1 MHGGGF
7 VSGQCRVRFGF
18 VSGSILEISGL
29 FSAFLGF
36 VSRLFARLQMTRP
49 NFARLI
55 FNFQPPQPGGR
66 ASPADENEHDQD
78 PGGIGTVCWHRCGKR
93 ELAIALIGGPA
104 DKDGEVTTRA
114 FGTTVPELEKPKR
127 WLIRESCTSVAMECK
142 GSYWIP
148 VKNILENS
156 VRITLVC
163 ARKHKPERGDKTDF
177 PRRQESGPSAPA
189 RTFERKLSAGSKHC
203 RVTRSDPEKKEAVEQ
218 SAGGE
223 KPDTEGAGDSQR

>member
-66 ASPADENEHDQD
+66 ASPADENEPCRHSR
-78 PGGIGTVCWHRCGKR
+78 RCHESAGCRLQKPAAAPSDFGPAKRDLR
-93 ELAIALIGGPA
+93 ELSSAASECVWRQQSRVAPRLEIGRTWCA
-104 DKDGEVTTRA
+104 EYRQHTSHEETAKD
-114 FGTTVPELEKPKR
+114 P
-127 WLIRESCTSVAMECK
+127 VA
-142 GSYWIP
+142 
-148 VKNILENS
+148 
-156 VRITLVC
+156 
-163 ARKHKPERGDKTDF
+163 RG
-177 PRRQESGPSAPA
+177 
-189 RTFERKLSAGSKHC
+189 
-203 RVTRSDPEKKEAVEQ
+203 
-218 SAGGE
+218 
-223 KPDTEGAGDSQR
+223 